1 MHRISR
7 LVISNYKACREIDL
21 PLDDFTP
28 LVGQNNCGKSTILR
42 SLAWVLKP
50 GKIEASDFSDPSN
63 PMIVTVRID
72 GITADLIKLIPEEKH
87 QKAIAPFCINETLWI
102 RAEAAAGGKP
112 TQSLWEAGEHSGEGV
127 PAKWRPY
134 PTGIAQAVSAIMP
147 EPLFIEAMHDVSED
161 LGKAKAGSTIKS
173 LLDEIMGPLLKA
185 HSELN
190 ESLEKIRSI
199 LSTNG
204 TSRSGHLIEFDK
216 QATSSLQNFFP
227 GLSLELDLEV
237 IDIKEFFKAGSLQ
250 VIDVAT
256 GDKRKFDQL
265 GTGAQRSIQMSLIR
279 HLSEIRSGDGASP
292 VRRLLLIDEPE
303 LYLHP
308 QGARRLRTALKAL
321 SKKGFQVVF
330 STHSPL
336 MIDRDSASTT
346 VVINRPNGKGSIAQ
360 LPLKHA
366 VADRLKDAQSQG
378 RTLFELGNI
387 SEIYFSERVVLCEGK
402 TDRRLLPLAYERVY
416 GNPPEHDRI
425 AFISLG
431 ACSDI
436 PKALPVLEAMAI
448 QAFAIVDL
456 DFAFVSGRTSVLPSD
471 GLDLAKAK
479 ALLKIMAT
487 SHGWKLGDNGLP
499 TKSSAPGKTASE
511 LWAQFAVEKDASAP
525 ITEARKALLVKG
537 IWAWSKGCIE
547 DVIGSQ
553 GKGEDAIIENESKFM
568 TLTPEEIRSEMPEMV
583 ASFEWIRGGNK

>member
-7 LVISNYKACREIDL
+7 LVISNYKACRDIDL
-21 PLDDFTP
+21 LLDDFTP
-28 LVGQNNCGKSTILR
+28 LVGQNNCGKTTILR

-50 GKIEASDFSDPSN
+50 GKIETSDFSDPSN
-63 PMIVTVRID
+63 PMIVTVQID
-72 GITADLIKLIPEEKH
+72 GITPDLIKLIPEEKH
-87 QKAIAPFCINETLWI
+87 QKAIAPFCKNETLWI

-112 TQSLWEAGEHSGEGV
+112 TQSIWEAAEHFGEGV
-127 PAKWRPY
+127 PNKWRQY
-134 PTGIAQAVSAIMP
+134 PTGIPQAVSAIMP

-204 TSRSGHLIEFDK
+204 TSRSGHLVEFDK
-216 QATSSLQNFFP
+216 QATSSLHDFFP
-227 GLSLELDLEV
+227 GLSLELNLEV

-279 HLSEIRSGDGASP
+279 HLSKIRAGDGVSL

-308 QGARRLRTALKAL
+308 QGARRLRTALKDL
-321 SKKGFQVVF
+321 SKKGFQVIF

-336 MIDRDSASTT
+336 MIDRDSASTS
-346 VVINRPNGKGSIAQ
+346 VIINRPNGKGSVAQ

-366 VADRLKDAQSQG
+366 VVARLKDAQSQG

-402 TDRRLLPLAYERVY
+402 TDRRLLLLAYERVY

-431 ACSDI
+431 ACTDI

-456 DFAFVSGRTSVLPSD
+456 DFAFVSGRSSVLSSE
-471 GLDLAKAK
+471 GADLVKAK
-479 ALLKIMAT
+479 ELLKAMAT
-487 SHGWKLGDNGLP
+487 SHGWKLGESGLP

-511 LWAQFAVEKDASAP
+511 LWAQFAAESDASAP
-525 ITEARKALLVKG
+525 IAEARNALLAKR
-537 IWAWSKGCIE
+537 I
-547 DVIGSQ
+547 
-553 GKGEDAIIENESKFM
+553 
-568 TLTPEEIRSEMPEMV
+568 
-583 ASFEWIRGGNK
+583 